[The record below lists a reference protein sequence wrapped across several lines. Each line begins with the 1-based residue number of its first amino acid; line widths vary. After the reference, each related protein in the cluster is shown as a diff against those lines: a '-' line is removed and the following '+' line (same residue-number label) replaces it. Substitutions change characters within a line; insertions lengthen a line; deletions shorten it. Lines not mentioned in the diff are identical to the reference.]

1 MKTRLV
7 AMKVAIFFLS
17 IANASLA
24 DDGSGMKV
32 SASVDAVGDF
42 KANKDS
48 KASDRFDIRE
58 AEVLLY
64 GPIDHLFDGSLS
76 LAAHRESGVSMF
88 EVHEAHIASSKL
100 IPRSRFKLGQFFLG
114 VGRLNRFHR
123 HEWPFITPPTVQAR
137 FFGDEGV
144 VDSGAE
150 YSYLLPLPFFLDL
163 TVGLTNGFVYGHAHN
178 EGEKPKQPTHYA
190 RLGTYFGVFAD
201 GGAQVGLN
209 YLGRKAANNE
219 MMTLFGTDIVAK
231 WRSGSVIDFLLQ
243 SEVWHRTRKPEAGEV
258 ERSLGAYILPQAA
271 LGSQMQFGI
280 RLDYY
285 SILTLKDVTG
295 SDIPNYE
302 LGIVPTLTY
311 KASEFS
317 SFRAAYSYGR
327 VSQKGSEESRSDA
340 FEVQTTFMLGA
351 HPAHDF

>member
-1 MKTRLV
+1 MI
-7 AMKVAIFFLS
+7 VAIFFFS
-17 IANASLA
+17 NANTSLA

-48 KASDRFDIRE
+48 NASDRFDIRE
-58 AEVLLY
+58 AEVLIY
-64 GPIDHLFDGSLS
+64 GPIDHLFDGTLS

-88 EVHEAHIASSKL
+88 EIHEAHIGSSKL

-123 HEWPFITPPTVQAR
+123 HEWPFITTPTVQAR

-190 RLGTYFGVFAD
+190 RLGTYFAVFGD
-201 GGAQVGLN
+201 GGAQIGVN

-219 MMTLFGTDIVAK
+219 TMTLVGTDIVAK
-231 WRSGSVIDFLLQ
+231 WRSGAVIDFLLQ

-258 ERSLGAYILPQAA
+258 EKSLGAYLLPQAA
-271 LGSQMQFGI
+271 LGSHLQFGI

-285 SILTLKDVTG
+285 SVLTLKDVTG
-295 SDIPNYE
+295 ADIPNHE

-317 SFRAAYSYGR
+317 SFRAAYSHGR
-327 VSQKGSEESRSDA
+327 VSQEGSKELRSDA
-340 FEVQTTFMLGA
+340 FQVQTTFMLGA